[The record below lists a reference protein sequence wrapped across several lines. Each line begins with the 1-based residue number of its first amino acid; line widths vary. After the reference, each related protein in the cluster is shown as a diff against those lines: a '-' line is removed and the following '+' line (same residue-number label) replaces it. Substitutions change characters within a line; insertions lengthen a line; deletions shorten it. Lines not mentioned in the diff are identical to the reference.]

1 MEIATIEDRV
11 SEVTEYLRKRE
22 KFADSD
28 LSIICSPYRISP
40 LGAHVDHQGGPVLGM
55 TINAGSLLAFIPTHE
70 RKIRLYSMNY
80 PGVVEFSLDNI
91 KTPRRDDWGRYAMGA
106 VKATQER

>member
-1 MEIATIEDRV
+1 MELPTIEERA

-22 KFADSD
+22 KFSDSD

-40 LGAHVDHQGGPVLGM
+40 LGAHVDHQGGAVLGM
-55 TINAGSLLAFIPTHE
+55 TIGAGSLLAFIPNIE

-91 KTPRRDDWGRYAMGA
+91 KTPRRDDWGRYVMGA
-106 VKATQER
+106 VEATQER